1 LFSKGFAQ
9 TILSLAVVLYTAYW
23 EGNMSF
29 SQLDMWL
36 THIRDQHKQ
45 PIDLGLE
52 RVRQV
57 AADLNLLN
65 PLYAV
70 ITVGGTNG
78 KGSTVAGLEAS
89 FLAARRYRVGAF
101 TSPYLYRFNELV
113 RMNGVEVGDE
123 DFIQAF
129 SRIERARG
137 KVTLTQFEFNTLA
150 ALDIFQR
157 AGIDIAILE
166 VGLGGRLDAVNI
178 IDADVAV
185 TTSIALDHTALLGDT
200 RESIARE
207 KAGIFRS
214 DKPAVCG
221 DFDPPMTL
229 IDYAREINA
238 PLFCQGKQFGFEKTA
253 SAWNWWSENTR
264 LDDLPLPRL
273 ALQNMSTVLMV
284 IELLQKIVPVR
295 SSALHSALRK
305 AHLPGRIQVIPDEV
319 TRILDVSHNPAAAE
333 FLAAYLRKN
342 PPRGKI
348 RAVFSMLAD
357 KDIPQTIHVIQ
368 DCIDEWHIAPLQIDR
383 ATPLP
388 MLEKYFRESAIHAV
402 YSYDSVKM
410 AYHAAQAV
418 ATKGDCIVVFGSFHT
433 VAACNI

>member
-1 LFSKGFAQ
+1 M
-9 TILSLAVVLYTAYW
+9 LYTAYW

-36 THIRDQHKQ
+36 AHICDQHKQ

-65 PLYAV
+65 PSYSV

-89 FLAARRYRVGAF
+89 FLAARYRVGAF
-101 TSPYLYRFNELV
+101 TSPFYRFNELV
-113 RMNGVEVGDE
+113 RINGVETGDE

-185 TTSIALDHTALLGDT
+185 TTSIALDHTALLGAT

-214 DKPAVCG
+214 NKPAVCG

-238 PLFCQGKQFGFEKTA
+238 PLFCQDKQFGFEKTA

-284 IELLQKIVPVR
+284 IELLQKTVPVR
-295 SSALHSALRK
+295 NNALRSALRK
-305 AHLPGRIQVIPDEV
+305 VHLSGRIQVIPDEV

-357 KDIPQTIHVIQ
+357 KDIPQTIQVIQ
-368 DCIDEWHIAPLQIDR
+368 DCIDEWHIAPLQTER

-388 MLEKYFRESAIHAV
+388 ALENYFRENAIHAV
-402 YSYDSVKM
+402 YSYDSVKA
-410 AYHAAQAV
+410 AYRAAQTA
-418 ATKGDCIVVFGSFHT
+418 AAKGDYIVVFGSFHT
-433 VAACNI
+433 VAACSV